1 MGSELGTFTPMTQLT
16 RPRNVAA
23 LALIMLALAA
33 CSSSTSSNNTSKPT
47 SNTAVS
53 TSTSAAGAP
62 TKFVAD
68 IWGDNW
74 FALYVNGKLVGEDS
88 VPITTQRSFN
98 KERITFTA
106 TYPLTVAVLAKDYI
120 EDSSGLEYIGTP
132 QQQIGDGGVIA
143 QISDEATGRVV
154 AATNAKWRTL
164 VVQRAPLNPSCVTS
178 ANPITDCEHE
188 SIATPTEW
196 AAPSFA
202 DASWPNVNVYTA
214 VQVGAR
220 GDYTMVT
227 WDPSAS
233 LIWGSDLKLDN
244 VLLMRSPTIARP

>member
-1 MGSELGTFTPMTQLT
+1 MTSIT
-16 RPRNVAA
+16 RSRNVAA
-23 LALIMLALAA
+23 LALTMLALAA
-33 CSSSTSSNNTSKPT
+33 CGSSTSSNNTSKPT
-47 SNTAVS
+47 TKTALP
-53 TSTSAAGAP
+53 TSTSVSGAP
-62 TKFVAD
+62 ARFVAD

-74 FALYVNGKLVGEDS
+74 FALYVNGELVGEDS

-98 KERITFTA
+98 KERITFSA

-120 EDSSGLEYIGTP
+120 QDASGLEYLGTP
-132 QQQIGDGGVIA
+132 QQQIGDGGLIA

-154 AATNAKWRTL
+154 VATNAKWRTL

-188 SIATPTEW
+188 SIATPAEW
-196 AAPSFA
+196 AAPSFD

-214 VQVGAR
+214 AQVGAR

-227 WDPSAS
+227 WDPSGS
-233 LIWGSDLKLDN
+233 LIWGSDLKMDN
-244 VLLMRSPTIARP
+244 VLLMRAPTIARP

>member
-1 MGSELGTFTPMTQLT
+1 MIKY
-16 RPRNVAA
+16 PR
-23 LALIMLALAA
+23 L
-33 CSSSTSSNNTSKPT
+33 SSSLAVSVLMLSLVACGSSKAPTTSKPT
-47 SNTAVS
+47 TTTA
-53 TSTSAAGAP
+53 TPTSASANSAP

-88 VPITTQRSFN
+88 VPITTERSFN

-106 TYPLTVAVLAKDYI
+106 TYPLTIALLAKDYI
-120 EDSSGLEYIGTP
+120 ENASGLEYIGTP
-132 QQQIGDGGVIA
+132 RQQIGDGGLIA

-154 AATNAKWRTL
+154 AATNANWRTL

-188 SIATPTEW
+188 SRATPDEW
-196 AAPSFA
+196 AAPSFD
-202 DASWPNVNVYTA
+202 DASWRNVNVFTA
-214 VQVGAR
+214 AQVGAR

-233 LIWGSDLKLDN
+233 LIWGSDLKADN

>member
-1 MGSELGTFTPMTQLT
+1 MASLT

-23 LALIMLALAA
+23 LAFMMLALAA
-33 CSSSTSSNNTSKPT
+33 CSSSASRMPAKAPT
-47 SNTAVS
+47 SNTGLP
-53 TSTSAAGAP
+53 TSTSVSGAS

-74 FALYVNGKLVGEDS
+74 FALYVNGELVGEDS
-88 VPITTQRSFN
+88 VPIATQRSFN

-120 EDSSGLEYIGTP
+120 EDASGLEYIGTP
-132 QQQIGDGGVIA
+132 QQQIGDGGLIA

-164 VVQRAPLNPSCVTS
+164 IVQRAPLNPSCVTS
-178 ANPITDCEHE
+178 TNPLTDCEHE
-188 SIATPTEW
+188 SIATPAEW
-196 AAPSFA
+196 AAPSFD

-233 LIWGSDLKLDN
+233 LVWGSDLKMEN